1 MRSKRHSMKDI
12 RKLWVNKGQKG
23 SEERVM
29 QTLRRNIRK
38 DWMLLLI
45 VLPGVLYFAVFCYGP
60 MYGILM
66 AFKDY
71 NVSKGIWGSPWS
83 GWKHFKELVNSVYFG
98 RLVKNTFLLSIE
110 QLIWSFPV
118 PIAFALLLNELR
130 NNKWKRVA
138 QTAAYL
144 PHFISVVVVVGILKD
159 LLSSDGGV
167 LTQLFMIFGVQPRNY
182 FNMPEAFRTLYV
194 GSGVWQEFGWNSII
208 YVAAISTIDQEM
220 YESAA
225 LDGAGRWKKL
235 IYITLPAIAPTIV
248 LLLVMN
254 MGNMLNIGYEKVI
267 LMYNSATYS
276 TADIFS
282 TYVYRKGLL
291 SAQYSFA
298 SAVGLAN
305 SVINVLIL
313 SGANYV
319 AKKAADT
326 SIF

>member
-1 MRSKRHSMKDI
+1 MTAIKSLKKNIKR
-12 RKLWVNKGQKG
+12 
-23 SEERVM
+23 
-29 QTLRRNIRK
+29 

-45 VLPGVLYFAVFCYGP
+45 ILPGVIYFAVFCYGP

-71 NVSKGIWGSPWS
+71 NISKGVWGSPWV
-83 GWKHFKELVNSVYFG
+83 GLKHFKELVQSVYFG

-110 QLIWSFPV
+110 QLLWSFPI
-118 PIAFALLLNELR
+118 PIAFALLLNEIK
-130 NNKWKRVA
+130 NKHFQRFA

-144 PHFISVVVVVGILKD
+144 PHFVSVVVVVGILKD
-159 LLSSDGGV
+159 LLSSNGGV
-167 LTQLFMIFGVQPRNY
+167 ITQVLSTFSVAPKNY
-182 FNMPEAFRTLYV
+182 FNLPGAFRPLYI

-208 YVAAISTIDQEM
+208 YVAAISGIDQQM

-225 LDGAGRWKKL
+225 LDGAGKWQKL
-235 IYITLPAIAPTIV
+235 VHITLPSIAPTII
-248 LLLVMN
+248 LLLILN

-291 SAQYSFA
+291 NAQYSFA
-298 SAVGLAN
+298 AAVGLAN
-305 SVINVLIL
+305 SLINIVILL
-313 SGANYV
+313 TANFT
-319 AKKAADT
+319 AKKMTDT

>member
-1 MRSKRHSMKDI
+1 MTAIKSLKKNIKR
-12 RKLWVNKGQKG
+12 
-23 SEERVM
+23 
-29 QTLRRNIRK
+29 

-45 VLPGVLYFAVFCYGP
+45 ILPGVIYFAVFCYGP

-71 NVSKGIWGSPWS
+71 NISKGVWGSPWV
-83 GWKHFKELVNSVYFG
+83 GLKHFKELVQSVYFG

-110 QLIWSFPV
+110 QLLWSFPI
-118 PIAFALLLNELR
+118 PIAFALLLNEIK
-130 NNKWKRVA
+130 NKHFQRFA

-144 PHFISVVVVVGILKD
+144 PHFVSVVVVVGILKD
-159 LLSSDGGV
+159 LLSSNGGV
-167 LTQLFMIFGVQPRNY
+167 ITQVLSTFGVAPKNY
-182 FNMPEAFRTLYV
+182 FNLPGAFRPLYV

-208 YVAAISTIDQEM
+208 YVAAISGIDQQM

-225 LDGAGRWKKL
+225 LDGAGKWQKL
-235 IYITLPAIAPTIV
+235 VHITLPSIAPTII
-248 LLLVMN
+248 LLLILN

-291 SAQYSFA
+291 NAQYSFA
-298 SAVGLAN
+298 AAVGLAN
-305 SVINVLIL
+305 SLINIVILLTSNFT
-313 SGANYV
+313 
-319 AKKAADT
+319 AKKMTDT

>member
-1 MRSKRHSMKDI
+1 
-12 RKLWVNKGQKG
+12 
-23 SEERVM
+23 
-29 QTLRRNIRK
+29 
-38 DWMLLLI
+38 MLLLI
-45 VLPGVLYFAVFCYGP
+45 ILPGVIYFAVFCYGP

-71 NVSKGIWGSPWS
+71 NISKGIWGSPWV
-83 GWKHFKELVNSVYFG
+83 GLKHFKELVGSVYFG

-118 PIAFALLLNELR
+118 PIAFALLLNEIR
-130 NNKWKRVA
+130 NRKFQRFV

-144 PHFISVVVVVGILKD
+144 PHFVSVVVVVGILKD
-159 LLSSDGGV
+159 LLSSNGGV
-167 LTQLFMIFGVQPRNY
+167 LTQFLSLFGVTPKNY
-182 FNMPEAFRTLYV
+182 FNLPEAFRPLYV

-208 YVAAISTIDQEM
+208 YVAAIAGIDQQL

-225 LDGAGRWKKL
+225 LDGAGRWKRL
-235 IYITLPAIAPTIV
+235 IHITLPSIAPTII
-248 LLLVMN
+248 LLLILN

-267 LMYNSATYS
+267 LMYNAATYS

-291 SAQYSFA
+291 NAQYSFA

-305 SVINVLIL
+305 SVINVIIL
-313 SGANYV
+313 LGANFL
-319 AKKAADT
+319 AKKT
-326 SIF
+326 TEISIF

>member
-1 MRSKRHSMKDI
+1 MSIKWGIRH
-12 RKLWVNKGQKG
+12 KL
-23 SEERVM
+23 
-29 QTLRRNIRK
+29 
-38 DWMLLLI
+38 
-45 VLPGVLYFAVFCYGP
+45 
-60 MYGILM
+60 
-66 AFKDY
+66 
-71 NVSKGIWGSPWS
+71 
-83 GWKHFKELVNSVYFG
+83 
-98 RLVKNTFLLSIE
+98 
-110 QLIWSFPV
+110 
-118 PIAFALLLNELR
+118 
-130 NNKWKRVA
+130 KRVA

-144 PHFISVVVVVGILKD
+144 PHFISAVVVVGILKD

-167 LTQLFMIFGVQPRNY
+167 LTRLLQTFGVQPKNY
-182 FNMPEAFRTLYV
+182 FNLPEAFRTLYV

-208 YVAAISTIDQEM
+208 YVAAISSIDQEM
-220 YESAA
+220 YESAS

-235 IYITLPAIAPTIV
+235 VYITLPSIAPTII

-267 LMYNSATYS
+267 LMYNPATYS

-305 SVINVLIL
+305 SIINVLIL
-313 SGANYV
+313 LGANFV
-319 AKKAADT
+319 ARKATDT

>member
-1 MRSKRHSMKDI
+1 MSMTAIKKLIKNIKRD
-12 RKLWVNKGQKG
+12 R
-23 SEERVM
+23 
-29 QTLRRNIRK
+29 
-38 DWMLLLI
+38 MLLLI
-45 VLPGVLYFAVFCYGP
+45 ILPGVIYFAVFCYGP

-66 AFKDY
+66 AFQDY
-71 NVSKGIWGSPWS
+71 NISKGVWGSPWV
-83 GWKHFKELVNSVYFG
+83 GLKHFKSLVDSVYFG

-110 QLIWSFPV
+110 QLIWSFPI
-118 PIAFALLLNELR
+118 PIAFALLLNEIR
-130 NNKWKRVA
+130 NKYFQRFA

-144 PHFISVVVVVGILKD
+144 PHFVSVVVVVGIMKD
-159 LLSSDGGV
+159 LLASNGGV
-167 LTQLFMIFGVQPRNY
+167 LTQFLSIFGVEPKNY

-208 YVAAISTIDQEM
+208 YVAAIAGIDQEM

-235 IYITLPAIAPTIV
+235 IHITLPSIAPTII
-248 LLLVMN
+248 LLLILN

-291 SAQYSFA
+291 NAQYSFA
-298 SAVGLAN
+298 AAVGLAN
-305 SVINVLIL
+305 SAVNVVILML
-313 SGANYV
+313 ANFM
-319 AKKAADT
+319 AKKTTDT

>member
-1 MRSKRHSMKDI
+1 MKAI
-12 RKLWVNKGQKG
+12 KGLRK
-23 SEERVM
+23 
-29 QTLRRNIRK
+29 NIRR

-45 VLPGVLYFAVFCYGP
+45 VLPGVIYFAIFCYGP

-71 NVSKGIWGSPWS
+71 NISKGIWGSPWV
-83 GWKHFKELVNSVYFG
+83 GLKHFRELVDSVYFG

-110 QLIWSFPV
+110 QLFWSFPV
-118 PIAFALLLNELR
+118 PIAFALLLNEI
-130 NNKWKRVA
+130 KWNGFKRVA

-144 PHFISVVVVVGILKD
+144 PHFVSVVVVVGILKD
-159 LLSSDGGV
+159 LLASDGGV
-167 LTQLFMIFGVQPRNY
+167 LTQLFSLFGVEPKNY
-182 FNMPEAFRTLYV
+182 FNLPSAFRTLYV
-194 GSGVWQEFGWNSII
+194 GSGIWQEFGWNSII
-208 YVAAISTIDQEM
+208 YVAAISGIDQEM

-235 IYITLPAIAPTIV
+235 FYITLPSIAPTII
-248 LLLVMN
+248 LLLILN

-291 SAQYSFA
+291 NAQYSFA

-305 SVINVLIL
+305 SVVNVVIL
-313 SGANYV
+313 LGANFI
-319 AKKAADT
+319 ARKTTET

>member
-1 MRSKRHSMKDI
+1 MTAIKSLKKNIKR
-12 RKLWVNKGQKG
+12 
-23 SEERVM
+23 
-29 QTLRRNIRK
+29 

-45 VLPGVLYFAVFCYGP
+45 ILPGVIYFAVFCYGP

-71 NVSKGIWGSPWS
+71 NISKGVWGSPWV
-83 GWKHFKELVNSVYFG
+83 GLKHFKELVQSVYFG

-110 QLIWSFPV
+110 QLLWSFPI
-118 PIAFALLLNELR
+118 PIAFALLLNEIK
-130 NNKWKRVA
+130 NKHFQRFA

-144 PHFISVVVVVGILKD
+144 PHFVSVVVVVGILKD

-167 LTQLFMIFGVQPRNY
+167 ITQVLSAFGVAPKNY
-182 FNMPEAFRTLYV
+182 LNLPGAFRPLYV

-208 YVAAISTIDQEM
+208 YVAAISGIDQQM

-225 LDGAGRWKKL
+225 LDGAGKWQKL
-235 IYITLPAIAPTIV
+235 VHITLPSIAPTII
-248 LLLVMN
+248 LLLILN
-254 MGNMLNIGYEKVI
+254 MGNMLNIGYEIVI

-291 SAQYSFA
+291 NAQYSFA
-298 SAVGLAN
+298 AAVGLAN
-305 SVINVLIL
+305 SLINIVILL
-313 SGANYV
+313 TANFT
-319 AKKAADT
+319 AKKMTDT

>member
-1 MRSKRHSMKDI
+1 MKAI
-12 RKLWVNKGQKG
+12 KGLRK
-23 SEERVM
+23 
-29 QTLRRNIRK
+29 NIRR

-45 VLPGVLYFAVFCYGP
+45 VLPGVIYFAIFCYGP

-71 NVSKGIWGSPWS
+71 NISKGIWGSPWV
-83 GWKHFKELVNSVYFG
+83 GLKHFRELVDSVYFG

-110 QLIWSFPV
+110 QLFWSFPV
-118 PIAFALLLNELR
+118 PIAFALLLNEI
-130 NNKWKRVA
+130 KWNGFKRVA

-144 PHFISVVVVVGILKD
+144 PHFVSVVVVVGILKD
-159 LLSSDGGV
+159 LLASDGGV
-167 LTQLFMIFGVQPRNY
+167 LTQLFSLFGVEPKNY
-182 FNMPEAFRTLYV
+182 FNLPSAFRTLYV
-194 GSGVWQEFGWNSII
+194 GSGIWQEFGWNSII
-208 YVAAISTIDQEM
+208 YVAAISGIDQEM

-235 IYITLPAIAPTIV
+235 FYITLPSIAPTII
-248 LLLVMN
+248 LLLILN

-291 SAQYSFA
+291 NAQYSFA

-305 SVINVLIL
+305 SVVNVVIL
-313 SGANYV
+313 LGANFT
-319 AKKAADT
+319 ARKTTET

>member
-1 MRSKRHSMKDI
+1 MRK
-12 RKLWVNKGQKG
+12 NKNWFN
-23 SEERVM
+23 
-29 QTLRRNIRK
+29 RRQAKMRAIWDLKKNIRR

-45 VLPGVLYFAVFCYGP
+45 VLPGVVYFAVFCYGP

-71 NVSKGIWGSPWS
+71 NVSKGIWGSPWA
-83 GWKHFKELVNSVYFG
+83 GLKHFKELVNSVYFG

-110 QLIWSFPV
+110 QLFWSFPI
-118 PIAFALLLNELR
+118 PIAFALLLNELKH
-130 NNKWKRVA
+130 NKLKRVA

-144 PHFISVVVVVGILKD
+144 PHFISAVVVVGILKD

-167 LTQLFMIFGVQPRNY
+167 LTRLLQTFGVQPKNY
-182 FNMPEAFRTLYV
+182 FNLPEAFRTLYV

-208 YVAAISTIDQEM
+208 YVAAISSIDQEM
-220 YESAA
+220 YESAS

-235 IYITLPAIAPTIV
+235 VYITLPSIAPTII

-267 LMYNSATYS
+267 LMYNPATYS

-305 SVINVLIL
+305 SIINVLIL
-313 SGANYV
+313 LGANFV
-319 AKKAADT
+319 ARKATDT

>member
-1 MRSKRHSMKDI
+1 
-12 RKLWVNKGQKG
+12 
-23 SEERVM
+23 
-29 QTLRRNIRK
+29 
-38 DWMLLLI
+38 MLLLI
-45 VLPGVLYFAVFCYGP
+45 ILPGVIYFAVFCYGP

-71 NVSKGIWGSPWS
+71 NISKGVWGSPWV
-83 GWKHFKELVNSVYFG
+83 GLKHFRELVGSVYFG

-118 PIAFALLLNELR
+118 PIAFALLLNEIR
-130 NNKWKRVA
+130 NRKFQRFA

-144 PHFISVVVVVGILKD
+144 PHFVSVVVVVGILKD
-159 LLSSDGGV
+159 LLASKGGV
-167 LTQLFMIFGVQPRNY
+167 LTQLFALFGVAPKNY
-182 FNMPEAFRTLYV
+182 FNLPEAFRTLYV

-208 YVAAISTIDQEM
+208 YVAAISGIDQQL

-225 LDGAGRWKKL
+225 LDGAGRWKRL
-235 IYITLPAIAPTIV
+235 VHITLPSIAPTII
-248 LLLVMN
+248 LLLILN

-267 LMYNSATYS
+267 LMYNAATYS

-291 SAQYSFA
+291 NAQYSFA

-305 SVINVLIL
+305 SVINVIIL
-313 SGANYV
+313 LGANLL
-319 AKKAADT
+319 AKRTTET

>member
-1 MRSKRHSMKDI
+1 MTAIKSLKKNIKR
-12 RKLWVNKGQKG
+12 
-23 SEERVM
+23 
-29 QTLRRNIRK
+29 

-45 VLPGVLYFAVFCYGP
+45 ILPGVIYFAVFCYGP

-71 NVSKGIWGSPWS
+71 NISKGVWGSPWV
-83 GWKHFKELVNSVYFG
+83 GLKHFKELVQSVYFG

-110 QLIWSFPV
+110 QLLWSFPI
-118 PIAFALLLNELR
+118 PIAFALLLNEIK
-130 NNKWKRVA
+130 NKHFQRFA

-144 PHFISVVVVVGILKD
+144 PHFVSVVVVVGILKD
-159 LLSSDGGV
+159 LLASDGGV
-167 LTQLFMIFGVQPRNY
+167 ITQVLSVFGVAPKNY
-182 FNMPEAFRTLYV
+182 FNLPGAFRTLYV

-208 YVAAISTIDQEM
+208 YVAAISGIDQQM

-225 LDGAGRWKKL
+225 LDGAGKWQKL
-235 IYITLPAIAPTIV
+235 VHITLPSIAPTII
-248 LLLVMN
+248 LLLILN

-291 SAQYSFA
+291 NAQYSFA
-298 SAVGLAN
+298 AAVGLAN
-305 SVINVLIL
+305 SLINIVILL
-313 SGANYV
+313 TANFT
-319 AKKAADT
+319 AKKMTDT

>member
-1 MRSKRHSMKDI
+1 MTAIKSLKKNIKR
-12 RKLWVNKGQKG
+12 
-23 SEERVM
+23 
-29 QTLRRNIRK
+29 

-45 VLPGVLYFAVFCYGP
+45 ILPGVIYFAVFCYGP

-71 NVSKGIWGSPWS
+71 NISKGVWGSPWA
-83 GWKHFKELVNSVYFG
+83 GLKHFKELVQSVYFG

-110 QLIWSFPV
+110 QLVWSFPV
-118 PIAFALLLNELR
+118 PIAFALLLNEIK
-130 NNKWKRVA
+130 NKHFQRFA

-144 PHFISVVVVVGILKD
+144 PHFVSVVVVVGILKD

-167 LTQLFMIFGVQPRNY
+167 ITQVLSVFGVAPRNY
-182 FNMPEAFRTLYV
+182 FNLPGAFRTLYV

-208 YVAAISTIDQEM
+208 YVAAISGIDQQM

-225 LDGAGRWKKL
+225 LDGAGKWQKL
-235 IYITLPAIAPTIV
+235 VHITLPSIAPTII
-248 LLLVMN
+248 LLLILN

-291 SAQYSFA
+291 NAQYSFA
-298 SAVGLAN
+298 AAVGLAN
-305 SVINVLIL
+305 SLINIVILL
-313 SGANYV
+313 TANFT
-319 AKKAADT
+319 AKKMTDT

>member
-1 MRSKRHSMKDI
+1 MTAIKSLKKNIKR
-12 RKLWVNKGQKG
+12 
-23 SEERVM
+23 
-29 QTLRRNIRK
+29 

-45 VLPGVLYFAVFCYGP
+45 ILPGVIYFAVFCYGP

-71 NVSKGIWGSPWS
+71 NISKGVWGSPWV
-83 GWKHFKELVNSVYFG
+83 GLKHFKELVQSVYFG

-110 QLIWSFPV
+110 QLLWSFPI
-118 PIAFALLLNELR
+118 PIAFALLLNEIK
-130 NNKWKRVA
+130 NKHFQRFA

-144 PHFISVVVVVGILKD
+144 PHFVSVVVVVGILKD
-159 LLSSDGGV
+159 LLSSNGGV
-167 LTQLFMIFGVQPRNY
+167 ITQVLSTFSVAPKNY
-182 FNMPEAFRTLYV
+182 FNLPGAFRSLYV

-208 YVAAISTIDQEM
+208 YVAAISGIDQQM

-225 LDGAGRWKKL
+225 LDGAGKWQKL
-235 IYITLPAIAPTIV
+235 VHITLPSIAPTII
-248 LLLVMN
+248 LLLILN

-291 SAQYSFA
+291 NAQYSFA
-298 SAVGLAN
+298 AAVGLAN
-305 SVINVLIL
+305 SLINIVILL
-313 SGANYV
+313 TANFT
-319 AKKAADT
+319 AKKMTDT

>member
-1 MRSKRHSMKDI
+1 MTAIKSLKKNIKR
-12 RKLWVNKGQKG
+12 
-23 SEERVM
+23 
-29 QTLRRNIRK
+29 

-45 VLPGVLYFAVFCYGP
+45 ILPGVIYFAVFCYGP

-71 NVSKGIWGSPWS
+71 NISKGVWGSPWA
-83 GWKHFKELVNSVYFG
+83 GLKHFKELVQSVYFG

-110 QLIWSFPV
+110 QLVWSFPV
-118 PIAFALLLNELR
+118 PIAFALLLNEIK
-130 NNKWKRVA
+130 NKHFQRFA

-144 PHFISVVVVVGILKD
+144 PHFVSVVVVVGILKD

-167 LTQLFMIFGVQPRNY
+167 ITQVLSVFGVAPRNY
-182 FNMPEAFRTLYV
+182 FNLPRAFRTLYV

-208 YVAAISTIDQEM
+208 YVAAISGIDQQM

-225 LDGAGRWKKL
+225 LDGAGKWQKL
-235 IYITLPAIAPTIV
+235 VHITLPSIAPTII
-248 LLLVMN
+248 LLLILN

-291 SAQYSFA
+291 NAQYSFA
-298 SAVGLAN
+298 AAVGLAN
-305 SVINVLIL
+305 SLINIVILL
-313 SGANYV
+313 TANFT
-319 AKKAADT
+319 AKKMTDT

>member
-1 MRSKRHSMKDI
+1 MTAIRTWKKYIKR
-12 RKLWVNKGQKG
+12 
-23 SEERVM
+23 
-29 QTLRRNIRK
+29 

-45 VLPGVLYFAVFCYGP
+45 ILPGVIYFAVFCYGP

-71 NVSKGIWGSPWS
+71 NISKGVWGSPWV
-83 GWKHFKELVNSVYFG
+83 GLKHFRELVGSVYFG

-118 PIAFALLLNELR
+118 PIAFALLLNEIR
-130 NNKWKRVA
+130 NRKFQRFA

-144 PHFISVVVVVGILKD
+144 PHFVSVVVVVGILKD
-159 LLSSDGGV
+159 LLASKGGV
-167 LTQLFMIFGVQPRNY
+167 LTQLFALFGVAPKNY
-182 FNMPEAFRTLYV
+182 FNLPEAFRTLYV

-208 YVAAISTIDQEM
+208 YVAAISGIDQQL

-225 LDGAGRWKKL
+225 LDGAGRWKRL
-235 IYITLPAIAPTIV
+235 VHITLPSIAPTII
-248 LLLVMN
+248 LLLILN

-267 LMYNSATYS
+267 LMYNAATYS

-291 SAQYSFA
+291 NAQYSFA

-305 SVINVLIL
+305 SVINVIIL
-313 SGANYV
+313 LGANLL
-319 AKKAADT
+319 AKRTTET

>member
-1 MRSKRHSMKDI
+1 MTAIKSLKKNIKR
-12 RKLWVNKGQKG
+12 
-23 SEERVM
+23 
-29 QTLRRNIRK
+29 

-45 VLPGVLYFAVFCYGP
+45 ILPGVIYFAVFCYGP

-71 NVSKGIWGSPWS
+71 NISKGVWGSPWV
-83 GWKHFKELVNSVYFG
+83 GLKHFKELVQSVYFG

-110 QLIWSFPV
+110 QLLWSFPI
-118 PIAFALLLNELR
+118 PIAFALLLNEIK
-130 NNKWKRVA
+130 NKHFQRFA

-144 PHFISVVVVVGILKD
+144 PHFVSVVVVVGILKD

-167 LTQLFMIFGVQPRNY
+167 ITQGLSAFGVAPKNY
-182 FNMPEAFRTLYV
+182 FNLPGAFRPLYV

-208 YVAAISTIDQEM
+208 YVAAISGIDQQM

-225 LDGAGRWKKL
+225 LDGAGKWQKL
-235 IYITLPAIAPTIV
+235 VHITLPSIAPTII
-248 LLLVMN
+248 LLLILN

-291 SAQYSFA
+291 NAQYSFA
-298 SAVGLAN
+298 AAVGLAN
-305 SVINVLIL
+305 SLINIVILL
-313 SGANYV
+313 TANFT
-319 AKKAADT
+319 AKKMTDT

>member
-1 MRSKRHSMKDI
+1 MTAIHTWKKYI
-12 RKLWVNKGQKG
+12 R
-23 SEERVM
+23 R
-29 QTLRRNIRK
+29 

-45 VLPGVLYFAVFCYGP
+45 ILPGVIYFAVFCYGP

-71 NVSKGIWGSPWS
+71 NISKGIWGSPWA
-83 GWKHFKELVNSVYFG
+83 GTKYFRELVGSVYFG

-118 PIAFALLLNELR
+118 PIAFALLLNEIR
-130 NNKWKRVA
+130 NQKFQRFA

-144 PHFISVVVVVGILKD
+144 PHFVSVVVVVGILKD
-159 LLSSDGGV
+159 LLSSNGGV
-167 LTQLFMIFGVQPRNY
+167 LTQLFSLFGVTPKNY
-182 FNMPEAFRTLYV
+182 FNMPGAFRTLYV
-194 GSGVWQEFGWNSII
+194 SSGVWQEFGWNSII
-208 YVAAISTIDQEM
+208 YVAAISGIDQQL

-225 LDGAGRWKKL
+225 LDGAGRWKRL
-235 IYITLPAIAPTIV
+235 IHITLPSIAPTII
-248 LLLVMN
+248 LLLILN

-305 SVINVLIL
+305 SVINVIIL
-313 SGANYV
+313 LGANFL
-319 AKKAADT
+319 AKKTTET

>member
-1 MRSKRHSMKDI
+1 MTAIKRLIK
-12 RKLWVNKGQKG
+12 
-23 SEERVM
+23 
-29 QTLRRNIRK
+29 NIKR
-38 DWMLLLI
+38 DRMLLLI
-45 VLPGVLYFAVFCYGP
+45 ILPGVVYFAVFCYGP

-71 NVSKGIWGSPWS
+71 NISKGVWGSPFV
-83 GWKHFKELVNSVYFG
+83 GLKHFEALVDSVYFG

-110 QLIWSFPV
+110 QLLWSFPI
-118 PIAFALLLNELR
+118 PIAFALLLNEIR
-130 NNKWKRVA
+130 CKYFQRFA

-144 PHFISVVVVVGILKD
+144 PHFVSVVVVVGLLKD
-159 LLSSDGGV
+159 LLASDGGV
-167 LTQLFMIFGVQPRNY
+167 LTQFLSIFGVEPQNY

-208 YVAAISTIDQEM
+208 YVAAIAGIDQEM
-220 YESAA
+220 YESAS

-235 IYITLPAIAPTIV
+235 THITLPSIAPTII
-248 LLLVMN
+248 LLLILN

-267 LMYNSATYS
+267 LMYNAATYS

-298 SAVGLAN
+298 AAVGLAN
-305 SVINVLIL
+305 SLVNVVILTL
-313 SGANYV
+313 ANFM
-319 AKKAADT
+319 AKKTTDT

>member
-1 MRSKRHSMKDI
+1 MTAIHTWKKYI
-12 RKLWVNKGQKG
+12 R
-23 SEERVM
+23 R
-29 QTLRRNIRK
+29 

-45 VLPGVLYFAVFCYGP
+45 ILPGVIYFAVFCYGP

-71 NVSKGIWGSPWS
+71 NISKGIWGSPWA
-83 GWKHFKELVNSVYFG
+83 GMKYFRELVGSVYFG

-118 PIAFALLLNELR
+118 PIAFALLLNEIR
-130 NNKWKRVA
+130 NRKFQRFA

-144 PHFISVVVVVGILKD
+144 PHFVSVVVVVGILKD
-159 LLSSDGGV
+159 LLSSNGGV
-167 LTQLFMIFGVQPRNY
+167 LTQLFSLFGVTPKNY
-182 FNMPEAFRTLYV
+182 FNMPGAFRTLYV
-194 GSGVWQEFGWNSII
+194 SSGVWQEFGWNSII
-208 YVAAISTIDQEM
+208 YVAAISGIDQQL

-225 LDGAGRWKKL
+225 LDGAGRWKRL
-235 IYITLPAIAPTIV
+235 IHITLPSIAPTII
-248 LLLVMN
+248 LLLILN

-305 SVINVLIL
+305 SVINVIIL
-313 SGANYV
+313 LGANFL
-319 AKKAADT
+319 AKKTTET

>member
-1 MRSKRHSMKDI
+1 MTAIKSLKKNIKR
-12 RKLWVNKGQKG
+12 
-23 SEERVM
+23 
-29 QTLRRNIRK
+29 

-45 VLPGVLYFAVFCYGP
+45 ILPGVVYFAVFCYGP

-71 NVSKGIWGSPWS
+71 NISKGVWGSPWV
-83 GWKHFKELVNSVYFG
+83 GLKHFKELVQSVYFG

-110 QLIWSFPV
+110 QLLWSFPI
-118 PIAFALLLNELR
+118 PIAFALLLNEIK
-130 NNKWKRVA
+130 NKHFQRFA

-144 PHFISVVVVVGILKD
+144 PHFVSVVVVVGILKD
-159 LLSSDGGV
+159 LLSSNGGV
-167 LTQLFMIFGVQPRNY
+167 ITQVLSTFGVAPKNY
-182 FNMPEAFRTLYV
+182 FNLPGAFRPLYV

-208 YVAAISTIDQEM
+208 YVAAISGIDQQM

-225 LDGAGRWKKL
+225 LDGAGKWQKL
-235 IYITLPAIAPTIV
+235 VHITLPSIAPTII
-248 LLLVMN
+248 LLLILN

-291 SAQYSFA
+291 NAQYSFA
-298 SAVGLAN
+298 AAVGLAN
-305 SVINVLIL
+305 SLINIVILL
-313 SGANYV
+313 TANFT
-319 AKKAADT
+319 AKKMTDT

>member
-1 MRSKRHSMKDI
+1 MTAIKKLIKNIKRD
-12 RKLWVNKGQKG
+12 R
-23 SEERVM
+23 
-29 QTLRRNIRK
+29 
-38 DWMLLLI
+38 MLLLI
-45 VLPGVLYFAVFCYGP
+45 ILPGVIYFAVFCYGP

-66 AFKDY
+66 AFQDY
-71 NVSKGIWGSPWS
+71 NISKGVWGSPWV
-83 GWKHFKELVNSVYFG
+83 GLKHFKSLVDSVYFG

-110 QLIWSFPV
+110 QLIWSFPI
-118 PIAFALLLNELR
+118 PIAFALLLNEIR
-130 NNKWKRVA
+130 NKYFQRFA

-144 PHFISVVVVVGILKD
+144 PHFVSVVVVVGIMKD
-159 LLSSDGGV
+159 LLASNGGV
-167 LTQLFMIFGVQPRNY
+167 LTQFLSIFGVEPKNY

-208 YVAAISTIDQEM
+208 YVAAIAGIDQEM

-235 IYITLPAIAPTIV
+235 IHITLPSIAPTII
-248 LLLVMN
+248 LLLILN

-291 SAQYSFA
+291 NAQYSFA
-298 SAVGLAN
+298 AAVGLAN
-305 SVINVLIL
+305 SAVNVVILML
-313 SGANYV
+313 ANFM
-319 AKKAADT
+319 AKKTTDT

>member
-1 MRSKRHSMKDI
+1 
-12 RKLWVNKGQKG
+12 
-23 SEERVM
+23 
-29 QTLRRNIRK
+29 
-38 DWMLLLI
+38 MLLLI
-45 VLPGVLYFAVFCYGP
+45 ILPGVIYFAVFCYGP

-71 NVSKGIWGSPWS
+71 NISKGVWGSPWV
-83 GWKHFKELVNSVYFG
+83 GLKHFKELVQSVYFG

-110 QLIWSFPV
+110 QLLWSFPI
-118 PIAFALLLNELR
+118 PIAFALLLNEIK
-130 NNKWKRVA
+130 NKHFQRFA

-144 PHFISVVVVVGILKD
+144 PHFVSVVVVVGILKD
-159 LLSSDGGV
+159 LLASDGGV
-167 LTQLFMIFGVQPRNY
+167 ITQVLSVFGVAPKNY
-182 FNMPEAFRTLYV
+182 FNLPGAFRTLYV

-208 YVAAISTIDQEM
+208 YVAAISGIDQQM

-225 LDGAGRWKKL
+225 LDGAGKWQKL
-235 IYITLPAIAPTIV
+235 VHITLPSIAPTII
-248 LLLVMN
+248 LLLILN

-291 SAQYSFA
+291 NAQYSFA
-298 SAVGLAN
+298 AAVGLAN
-305 SVINVLIL
+305 SLINIVILL
-313 SGANYV
+313 TANFT
-319 AKKAADT
+319 AKKMTDT

>member
-1 MRSKRHSMKDI
+1 MGILTQESHCMK
-12 RKLWVNKGQKG
+12 Q
-23 SEERVM
+23 EERKVKAM
-29 QTLRRNIRK
+29 QTLRKNIKK

-71 NVSKGIWGSPWS
+71 NVSKGIWGSPWA
-83 GWKHFKELVNSVYFG
+83 GLKHFKELVDSVYFG

-110 QLIWSFPV
+110 QLLWSFPV
-118 PIAFALLLNELR
+118 PIAFALLLNELKHH
-130 NNKWKRVA
+130 KWKRVA

-167 LTQLFMIFGVQPRNY
+167 LTQLLMLFGVQPKNY

-208 YVAAISTIDQEM
+208 YVAAISAIDQEM
-220 YESAA
+220 YESAS

-235 IYITLPAIAPTIV
+235 LYITLPSIAPTII
-248 LLLVMN
+248 LLLIMN

-313 SGANYV
+313 LGANYV

>member
-1 MRSKRHSMKDI
+1 MKDI

-83 GWKHFKELVNSVYFG
+83 GWKHFKELVDSVYFG

-144 PHFISVVVVVGILKD
+144 PHFISVVVVAGILKA

>member
-1 MRSKRHSMKDI
+1 MKDI

-98 RLVKNTFLLSIE
+98 RLVKNTFLLSID

>member
-1 MRSKRHSMKDI
+1 
-12 RKLWVNKGQKG
+12 
-23 SEERVM
+23 
-29 QTLRRNIRK
+29 
-38 DWMLLLI
+38 
-45 VLPGVLYFAVFCYGP
+45 
-60 MYGILM
+60 
-66 AFKDY
+66 
-71 NVSKGIWGSPWS
+71 
-83 GWKHFKELVNSVYFG
+83 
-98 RLVKNTFLLSIE
+98 
-110 QLIWSFPV
+110 
-118 PIAFALLLNELR
+118 
-130 NNKWKRVA
+130 
-138 QTAAYL
+138 
-144 PHFISVVVVVGILKD
+144 
-159 LLSSDGGV
+159 
-167 LTQLFMIFGVQPRNY
+167 
-182 FNMPEAFRTLYV
+182 MPEAFRTLYV

>member
-1 MRSKRHSMKDI
+1 MEAGGADSGISAAFYI
-12 RKLWVNKGQKG
+12 GG
-23 SEERVM
+23 SGGGYFERPA
-29 QTLRRNIRK
+29 
-38 DWMLLLI
+38 
-45 VLPGVLYFAVFCYGP
+45 VLGW
-60 MYGILM
+60 
-66 AFKDY
+66 
-71 NVSKGIWGSPWS
+71 WGSHTAVYDFRS
-83 GWKHFKELVNSVYFG
+83 AAQELFQY
-98 RLVKNTFLLSIE
+98 
-110 QLIWSFPV
+110 
-118 PIAFALLLNELR
+118 AL
-130 NNKWKRVA
+130 
-138 QTAAYL
+138 
-144 PHFISVVVVVGILKD
+144 
-159 LLSSDGGV
+159 
-167 LTQLFMIFGVQPRNY
+167 
-182 FNMPEAFRTLYV
+182 RTLYV

>member
-1 MRSKRHSMKDI
+1 MTAMERLRKNVKR
-12 RKLWVNKGQKG
+12 
-23 SEERVM
+23 
-29 QTLRRNIRK
+29 

-45 VLPGVLYFAVFCYGP
+45 ILPGVIYFAVFCYGP

-71 NVSKGIWGSPWS
+71 NISKGVWGSPWV
-83 GWKHFKELVNSVYFG
+83 GLKHFKELVNSVYFG

-110 QLIWSFPV
+110 QLFWSFPI
-118 PIAFALLLNELR
+118 PIAFALLINEI
-130 NNKWKRVA
+130 KRKRFQRLA

-144 PHFISVVVVVGILKD
+144 PHFVSVVVVVGILKD
-159 LLSSDGGV
+159 LLASDGGV
-167 LTQLFMIFGVQPRNY
+167 LTQLFSAFGVAPKNY
-182 FNMPEAFRTLYV
+182 FNLPSAFRTLYV
-194 GSGVWQEFGWNSII
+194 SSGVWQEFGWNSII
-208 YVAAISTIDQEM
+208 YVAAISGIDQQM

-225 LDGAGRWKKL
+225 LDGAGRWQRL
-235 IYITLPAIAPTIV
+235 IHITLPSIAPTII
-248 LLLVMN
+248 LLLILN

-267 LMYNSATYS
+267 LMYNAATYS

-291 SAQYSFA
+291 NAQYSFA

-305 SVINVLIL
+305 SVINVIIL
-313 SGANYV
+313 LTANFM
-319 AKKAADT
+319 AKKTTDT

>member
-1 MRSKRHSMKDI
+1 MKAI
-12 RKLWVNKGQKG
+12 KGLRK
-23 SEERVM
+23 
-29 QTLRRNIRK
+29 NIRR

-45 VLPGVLYFAVFCYGP
+45 VLPGVIYFAIFCYGP

-71 NVSKGIWGSPWS
+71 NISKGIWGSPWV
-83 GWKHFKELVNSVYFG
+83 GLKHFRELVDSVYFG

-110 QLIWSFPV
+110 QLFWSFPV
-118 PIAFALLLNELR
+118 PIAFALLLNEI
-130 NNKWKRVA
+130 KWNGFKRVA

-144 PHFISVVVVVGILKD
+144 PHFVSVVVVVGILKD
-159 LLSSDGGV
+159 LLASDGGV
-167 LTQLFMIFGVQPRNY
+167 LTQLFSLFGVEPKNY
-182 FNMPEAFRTLYV
+182 FNLPSAFRTLYV

-208 YVAAISTIDQEM
+208 YVAAISGIDQEM

-235 IYITLPAIAPTIV
+235 FYITLPSIAPTII
-248 LLLVMN
+248 LLLILN

-276 TADIFS
+276 TADILS

-291 SAQYSFA
+291 NAQYSFA

-305 SVINVLIL
+305 SVVNVVIL
-313 SGANYV
+313 VGANFF
-319 AKKAADT
+319 ARKSTDT